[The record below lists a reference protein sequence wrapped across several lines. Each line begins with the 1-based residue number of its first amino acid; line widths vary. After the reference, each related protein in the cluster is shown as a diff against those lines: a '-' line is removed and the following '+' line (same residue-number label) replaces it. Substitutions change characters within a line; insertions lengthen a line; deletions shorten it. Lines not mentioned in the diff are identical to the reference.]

1 MISSQDFWQARTK
14 REQRLLIAMAAL
26 AAPILLWLAI
36 IRPLE
41 AARLRAEAELAAAT
55 ADTAALEAARI
66 ALAAAP
72 QNQSRPVMPRIQTA
86 VSTAGLS
93 LASLDPAGPNGATA
107 RIAAARAPVL
117 LRLIAALE
125 AEGMVITS
133 LSISRND
140 DSSVN
145 AQFTAQSNASGPPA

>member
-1 MISSQDFWQARTK
+1 MNSLHIFWQARTS
-14 REQRLLIAMAAL
+14 RERRLLVAMAAL
-26 AAPILLWLAI
+26 AAPILLWLAL

-41 AARLRAEAELAAAT
+41 AARLQAEAQLAVAS
-55 ADTAALEAARI
+55 ADLAALEAARA
-66 ALAAAP
+66 ALDATPPASAGP
-72 QNQSRPVMPRIQTA
+72 TMPRVQAA
-86 VSTAGLS
+86 VSAAGLS

-125 AEGMVITS
+125 AEGLVITA

-140 DSSVN
+140 DTSVN
-145 AQFTAQSNASGPPA
+145 AQFTITGPAA